1 MMTLLVKMCYFAS
14 VLRLTK
20 RYLHYSL
27 PTIIIQYEMEEKSIC
42 RQKSGRASNHKMLAG
57 SRSVR
62 PVGCAANAAGLQYLI
77 FL

>member
-1 MMTLLVKMCYFAS
+1 MTLLVKMCYFAS

-20 RYLHYSL
+20 RYLRYSL
-27 PTIIIQYEMEEKSIC
+27 PAIIQYEMEEKSIW

-57 SRSVR
+57 SRPAC
-62 PVGCAANAAGLQYLI
+62 PVGSSANAAGLQWLI